1 MRPQQCKMREVPYWN
16 NTQRRPWAQLS
27 RCVPSKRG
35 NIQATPAEYLLHRH
49 ITMEIVEAHSELQE
63 DFQLE
68 EVYEALMDLREAAVE
83 EIRDTLAI
91 VHIPV
96 PKVGLTEPKS
106 ATATM

>member
-1 MRPQQCKMREVPYWN
+1 M
-16 NTQRRPWAQLS
+16 
-27 RCVPSKRG
+27 RG
-35 NIQATPAEYLLHRH
+35 NIPATPAEYLFHRH
-49 ITMEIVEAHSELQE
+49 VIMEIVEAHSELQE

-83 EIRDTLAI
+83 EIRDTLTT
-91 VHIPV
+91 VHVPV

>member
-1 MRPQQCKMREVPYWN
+1 MAKSLEDS
-16 NTQRRPWAQLS
+16 A
-27 RCVPSKRG
+27 
-35 NIQATPAEYLLHRH
+35 PAEHLLHRH

-83 EIRDTLAI
+83 EMRDTLTNAH
-91 VHIPV
+91 VPV

-106 ATATM
+106 VTATM